1 MSSRLSKG
9 LVHVGKLSQ
18 DQPGFPRMGPAVKI
32 TAPASTAEFASGFV
46 FGANDVVSGFVIKV
60 LSIGATSGTI
70 SLGPMATGTSGF
82 VASLPVGSTGIKGN
96 LSAVSSSGGG
106 AGTTWFV
113 SANYTGFLLGGYAIG
128 TTEGSTGLSASGA
141 WCGRLYGCDASTEK
155 RLGYVVDVSSSGL
168 AAFSALVYPIYYT
181 LNV

>member
-32 TAPASTAEFASGFV
+32 TAPASTAEFASGFE
-46 FGANDVVSGFVIKV
+46 FGANDVVSGFIIKV

-82 VASLPVGSTGIKGN
+82 VASLPVGSTGIVGN
-96 LSAVSSSGGG
+96 LSIVSSSGG
-106 AGTTWFV
+106 AGSSWWV
-113 SANYTGFLLGGYAIG
+113 SENYTGFLLGGYAIG
-128 TTEGSTGLSASGA
+128 TTEGSTGGRAGG
-141 WCGRLYGCDASTEK
+141 WCGRMYGCDANTEK
-155 RLGYVVDVSSSGL
+155 RLGYVVDGSTGL
-168 AAFSALVYPIYYT
+168 STFSALVYPIYYT